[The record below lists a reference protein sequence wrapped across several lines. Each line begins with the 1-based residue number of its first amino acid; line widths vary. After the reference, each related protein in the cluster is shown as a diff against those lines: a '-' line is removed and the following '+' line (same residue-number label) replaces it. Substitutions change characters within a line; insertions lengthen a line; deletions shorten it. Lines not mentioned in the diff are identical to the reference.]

1 MHAVT
6 PEVQKGQIPSA
17 PWSQSCLFPFVR
29 VGARCRS
36 SPCLPR
42 PLVSAITKLT
52 PGHAG
57 DAKSSPVLRTD
68 ARRGIR
74 TCLASP
80 LAPQA
85 WTASAVDLV
94 PTFLLSLCSF
104 QAESSPGERLHANSC
119 SFLEVIAL
127 KCLWHLISRHH
138 QTPFLSSS
146 GSSTAPHSSSPYLF
160 ILVGILA
167 PRAAT
172 WGGGELPARVPRLL
186 QDTSLLGKGREGL
199 GCPRSPGQPSLG
211 LPVRAGCL
219 TVLRQAS
226 GFHLQFAF
234 YFQMYMQKKK
244 TKKNIGTSQHEITTK
259 RREGFQWVKLAPVSG
274 RNTNLHRVHRNILL
288 KLNLN

>member
-1 MHAVT
+1 MLG
-6 PEVQKGQIPSA
+6 K
-17 PWSQSCLFPFVR
+17 
-29 VGARCRS
+29 
-36 SPCLPR
+36 
-42 PLVSAITKLT
+42 
-52 PGHAG
+52 
-57 DAKSSPVLRTD
+57 PV
-68 ARRGIR
+68 
-74 TCLASP
+74 
-80 LAPQA
+80 
-85 WTASAVDLV
+85 
-94 PTFLLSLCSF
+94 
-104 QAESSPGERLHANSC
+104 SSPGMDSISC
-119 SFLEVIAL
+119 GSGA
-127 KCLWHLISRHH
+127 HLSAFPLLLSGRIQHH

-167 PRAAT
+167 PHAAT

-244 TKKNIGTSQHEITTK
+244 KKNIGTSQHEITTK